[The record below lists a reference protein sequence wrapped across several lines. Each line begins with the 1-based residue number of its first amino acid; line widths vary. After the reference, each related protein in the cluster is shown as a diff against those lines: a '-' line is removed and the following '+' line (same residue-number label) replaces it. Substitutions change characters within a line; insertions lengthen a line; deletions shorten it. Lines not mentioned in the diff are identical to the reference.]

1 MCGKLEKKILTAVKI
16 INYLLLFLE
25 GIITFISPCLL
36 PMLPIYISYF
46 AGSSGSKRG
55 AFKNSLAFV
64 AGFTTVF
71 ILLGAFAT
79 TLGGFLVR
87 HKTVLNIISGGLI
100 IVFGM
105 AMLLKVDFNKIFKTN
120 FNIKLDYLNMNLF
133 TSYIFG
139 VVFSISWTPCVGVFL
154 TSALAVAATQ
164 KTMLKGILMLF
175 SYSMGLGIPFV
186 ASAVLL
192 DKLQTAFNFIKR
204 NYKAFNAFS
213 GIFLVLMGLFIATGY
228 FDNLL
233 GFLSNL

>member
-1 MCGKLEKKILTAVKI
+1 MAVRI

-46 AGSSGSKRG
+46 AGSSGSKKG
-55 AFKNSLAFV
+55 ALKNALAFV

-79 TLGGFLVR
+79 TIGSFLVR
-87 HKTVLNIISGGLI
+87 HKAVLNMVSGGVI
-100 IVFGM
+100 ILFGLG
-105 AMLLKVDFNKIFKTN
+105 MLLKVDFNKIFKINLNVKFN
-120 FNIKLDYLNMNLF
+120 FGGMNLI

-139 VVFSISWTPCVGVFL
+139 LVFSISWTPCVGVFL

-164 KTMLKGILMLF
+164 KTMIKGMLMLF

-186 ASAVLL
+186 VSAVLF
-192 DKLQTAFNFIKR
+192 DKLQNTFNFVKR
-204 NYKAFNAFS
+204 NYKVFNAVS
-213 GIFLVLMGLFIATGY
+213 GVFLVLVGIFIASGY

-233 GFLSNL
+233 GILSNIKFGG